1 MEQDRIRYQSVL
13 ETVLAVHRLLL
24 GEQNLPAL
32 LQGVCDH
39 LVAGQAYSAALII
52 LLESELG
59 GVITAETG
67 MRARVELIMERLRNS
82 QLPECCARCLKRQDG
97 GASLCRECSCPMHGR
112 SAGEPRGVI
121 TVAVCCRKGLTGFL
135 VLEVPSQAEVKDSEL
150 DVVGKLSDTLAQ
162 ALRRLFADEEARQ
175 REHELK
181 RVEERFELALYAS
194 QAGLWDWN
202 IKTGEMYTSNDHKE
216 SLDYRNDNG
225 QGGLAAVRGR
235 IHPDDQDRVL
245 EVLNEHLAG
254 KTDEYRIEYRVK
266 SRDGEW
272 KWFLDRGR
280 VVERD
285 ANNMPVRMTGTHQ
298 DISVQKKQE
307 EALAAVQRQLHEAVD
322 HERSFL
328 QTVIDGAGDP
338 VMAIDLEYNVLLMN
352 RAALELL
359 HVDRVLWERE
369 GKKCYQLFAGREEPC
384 ADPEYPCPVQ
394 EVRHRQ
400 CAVTLMH
407 SFYHGNGINNTF
419 ELEVSPLL
427 NKEGELYGV
436 IEVARDVTDRLRI
449 EKELRESRSRLYRL
463 AHHDVLTG
471 LPNRLLFKD
480 RLEQA
485 IFKIRRK
492 GGKAAVL
499 FLDLDRFKEVN
510 DTLGHDVGD
519 ALLVE
524 VAARFQRQ
532 CRQSDTVARIGGDE
546 FVFILEE
553 IENRRNAEVVAG
565 KIMEAV
571 ERPVQI
577 REHEILI
584 STSIGIALYPDDAED
599 MEGVIKCADM
609 ALYQAKE
616 EGRNGYRMY
625 HAEMAGSG
633 RDLQLQTRQMS
644 EALEK
649 GQFFLEYQCQLDLS
663 SREIVGLEALLR
675 WQHPEQG
682 VIYPRDF
689 LFRAEES
696 GLIVELGQWVFEA
709 VCRQVVSWRQEGLVS
724 VPVAIN
730 ISSHQ
735 LRHAGLQAM
744 VVETLKTYDIPADLL
759 EIELDESALTEGLH
773 SSSLLGLEEIGRLG
787 VRLAV
792 EDFGKGR
799 FSLGDLQRLP
809 LSRLKIDSSFMAR
822 LSEVNIA
829 VIVDA
834 IIVLAH
840 NLGITVLAE
849 GVEREEQLQF
859 LLEHNCDQAQG
870 YYLARPAGA
879 DTVSALLKKNGTGLR

>member
-1 MEQDRIRYQSVL
+1 V
-13 ETVLAVHRLLL
+13 V
-24 GEQNLPAL
+24 
-32 LQGVCDH
+32 
-39 LVAGQAYSAALII
+39 
-52 LLESELG
+52 
-59 GVITAETG
+59 
-67 MRARVELIMERLRNS
+67 
-82 QLPECCARCLKRQDG
+82 
-97 GASLCRECSCPMHGR
+97 
-112 SAGEPRGVI
+112 
-121 TVAVCCRKGLTGFL
+121 TVAIRCRNGLTGFL
-135 VLEVPSQAEVKDSEL
+135 VLEVPAQTEIESPELEVI
-150 DVVGKLSDTLAQ
+150 GQLSDSLAQ

-202 IKTGEMYTSNDHKE
+202 IKSGEMYTSHDQKE
-216 SLDYRNDNG
+216 SLDYRDENG
-225 QGGLAAVRGR
+225 QGGLAALQGR
-235 IHPDDQDRVL
+235 IHPDDQDKVL

-266 SRDGEW
+266 GRDGKW

-285 ANNMPVRMTGTHQ
+285 GNSMPVRMTGTHQ
-298 DISVQKKQE
+298 DITRQKKQE
-307 EALAAVQRQLHEAVD
+307 EALAAVQRQLHDAVD

-328 QTVIDGAGDP
+328 QTVIDGAADP

-352 RAALELL
+352 KVAQEVL
-359 HVDRVLWERE
+359 HVDTVLWQRE
-369 GKKCYQLFAGREEPC
+369 GKKCYQLFAGQEQPC
-384 ADPEYPCPVQ
+384 TDLQYPCPVQ
-394 EVRHRQ
+394 EVQRCQR
-400 CAVTLMH
+400 AVTFLH
-407 SFYHGNGINNTF
+407 NFYHGNGINNTF

-427 NKEGELYGV
+427 DQEGKLYGV

-480 RLEQA
+480 RFEQA
-485 IFKIRRK
+485 IFKVRRK
-492 GGKAAVL
+492 GGKVAIL
-499 FLDLDRFKEVN
+499 FLDLDKFKEVN

-519 ALLVE
+519 ALLIE

-553 IENRRNAEVVAG
+553 IENRSNAEVVAG

-577 REHEILI
+577 HEHELQI
-584 STSIGIALYPDDAED
+584 STSIGIALYPDDAD
-599 MEGVIKCADM
+599 DIDGVIKCADT

-616 EGRNGYRMY
+616 EGRNGYKMY
-625 HAEMAGSG
+625 HAEMAQGQ
-633 RDLQLQTRQMS
+633 RDLHLRERQMA

-649 GQFFLEYQCQLDLS
+649 EQFFLEYQCQLDLQ
-663 SREIVGLEALLR
+663 SRKIVGLEALLR
-675 WQHPEQG
+675 WKHPEQG
-682 VIYPRDF
+682 VLYPRDF
-689 LFRAEES
+689 LLRAEES
-696 GLIVELGQWVFEA
+696 GLIVDLGQWVLQA
-709 VCRQVVSWRQEGLVS
+709 VCRQIVCWQEEHIIP

-735 LRHAGLQAM
+735 LRHAGLQTM
-744 VVETLKTYDIPADLL
+744 VVETLKSYGIPADLL
-759 EIELDESALTEGLH
+759 EIEIDEAALTEGYH
-773 SSSLLGLEEIGRLG
+773 SCNLLGLEEIGRLG

-792 EDFGKGR
+792 EDFGRGR

-849 GVEREEQLQF
+849 GVEQEEQLQF

-870 YYLARPAGA
+870 YYLARPAGVEI
-879 DTVSALLKKNGTGLR
+879 VSALLEKNGSGLR